1 MGHLID
7 LPKSRMAVD
16 VDHDFVPEYITVRG
30 KAKIL
35 KNLMQKARKME
46 KILLASDNDREGEA
60 ISFHI
65 KNALEKKYP
74 KLKFERIVFNEIT
87 PRAIHDSVANP
98 RELDLTK
105 IDAQKARRVLDRLVG
120 YNLSPLLWSKVK
132 NGLSAGRVQSV
143 ALKLICEREKEV
155 EAFIPEEYWTL
166 AAVLEKGKKHFE
178 ADLVEFQKTKPAPK

>member
-1 MGHLID
+1 MAEKTKEKKANVLLIVDSPAKAKTIEKYIGAGYTVEASMGHLID

-65 KNALEKKYP
+65 KNALEKK
-74 KLKFERIVFNEIT
+74 
-87 PRAIHDSVANP
+87 
-98 RELDLTK
+98 
-105 IDAQKARRVLDRLVG
+105 
-120 YNLSPLLWSKVK
+120 
-132 NGLSAGRVQSV
+132 
-143 ALKLICEREKEV
+143 
-155 EAFIPEEYWTL
+155 
-166 AAVLEKGKKHFE
+166 
-178 ADLVEFQKTKPAPK
+178 